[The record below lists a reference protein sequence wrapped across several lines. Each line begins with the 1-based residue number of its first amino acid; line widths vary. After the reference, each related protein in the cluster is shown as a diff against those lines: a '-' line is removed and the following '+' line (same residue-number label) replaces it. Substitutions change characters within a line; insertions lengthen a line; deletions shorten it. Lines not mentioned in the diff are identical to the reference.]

1 MDSHGIGLAV
11 YRMQAPSSI
20 YSLVAFTH
28 HLQAEQRT
36 DRVIAER
43 WDATFVLMDGEANAA
58 HLDRL
63 QANVPRQEAGRLS
76 ARELILSRANKSLR
90 LFDHVVEQLALGKQP
105 DAEHISSVGYLMRTT
120 AVYGNGKFGI
130 ADREHIATR
139 PEFAAP
145 FQAEMLTVWMIRT
158 FTIDLVEHIA
168 KQRATDTCARLEPSI
183 RRQLGVGNSTG
194 LGMAPFLVNH
204 PALLHRWIQAREKT
218 LASVRSLARA
228 SPAALRHFAQLLS
241 IAKLSDPY
249 LAHC

>member
-105 DAEHISSVGYLMRTT
+105 DRS
-120 AVYGNGKFGI
+120 
-130 ADREHIATR
+130 AT
-139 PEFAAP
+139 
-145 FQAEMLTVWMIRT
+145 
-158 FTIDLVEHIA
+158 
-168 KQRATDTCARLEPSI
+168 
-183 RRQLGVGNSTG
+183 
-194 LGMAPFLVNH
+194 
-204 PALLHRWIQAREKT
+204 
-218 LASVRSLARA
+218 
-228 SPAALRHFAQLLS
+228 
-241 IAKLSDPY
+241 
-249 LAHC
+249 